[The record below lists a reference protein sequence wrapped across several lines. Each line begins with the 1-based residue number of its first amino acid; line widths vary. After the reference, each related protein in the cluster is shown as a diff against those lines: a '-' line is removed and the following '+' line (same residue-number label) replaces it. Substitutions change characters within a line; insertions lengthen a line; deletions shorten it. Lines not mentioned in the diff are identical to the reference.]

1 MSMKR
6 KTFVKKKIDVQ
17 RKHFCGKNKHKKVDK
32 TTEKNG
38 VDQRQFLR

>member
-1 MSMKR
+1 M
-6 KTFVKKKIDVQ
+6 KKKIDVQ

-38 VDQRQFLR
+38 GGGADQRRCLRI